1 MLLSFFSK
9 CYKKTPCS
17 IEKIFNVSC
26 NIIYICYGGTK
37 PSDATRVFVDRTVN
51 CLLRGY
57 ARSPGARKLV
67 FIIIEKLQQK

>member
-1 MLLSFFSK
+1 MQHHI
-9 CYKKTPCS
+9 Y
-17 IEKIFNVSC
+17 
-26 NIIYICYGGTK
+26 IYICYGGTK